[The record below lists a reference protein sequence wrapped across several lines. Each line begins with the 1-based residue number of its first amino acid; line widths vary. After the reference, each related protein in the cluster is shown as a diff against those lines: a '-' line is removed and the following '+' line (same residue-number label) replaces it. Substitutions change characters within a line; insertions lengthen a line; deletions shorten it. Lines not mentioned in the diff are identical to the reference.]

1 MKHIATAAATALASA
16 SVWADKYGI
25 DEAMADG
32 GDINLGDM
40 VFWGLIA
47 WGAWALWKR
56 YR

>member
-25 DEAMADG
+25 DEAMAEG
-32 GDINLGDM
+32 GDTNLGDM

-47 WGAWALWKR
+47 WGVWALWQR